1 MDNVFNIY
9 TDGACNNLKEPHWG
23 GWAYIITEGGA
34 IVHDESG
41 AEKHTTNNRMELT
54 AIINSFTELPKR
66 SEVHIYTDSQYCI
79 TVLKGNKKQYPKNMD
94 LIKAFRQ
101 IVADGEHDVRFH
113 WVKGHNGNEFNEMAD
128 KLANGEYEKASG
140 EKMPSSFAKKVIGRQ
155 KAVKKEN
162 TKKKIEE
169 LISTINAIT
178 EERNYWR
185 DRCAKLE
192 RDHEKDTK

>member
-113 WVKGHNGNEFNEMAD
+113 WVKGHNGNSFNEFAD
-128 KLANGEYEKASG
+128 KLANGAYERASG
-140 EKMPSSFAKKVIGRQ
+140 EKMPSSFAKKILGQPLNKSEKEILQ
-155 KAVKKEN
+155 KKV
-162 TKKKIEE
+162 EE
-169 LISTINAIT
+169 LIGVVNAMT

-185 DRCAKLE
+185 DKCEKLE
-192 RDHEKDTK
+192 KEKGI